1 MCFPSVEKKHLRHL
15 LLSLYNKTS
24 PSVETLKNLVWLI
37 SPGMVV
43 KRPPKFFVSIKKKK
57 KRTLE
62 KLAKSTFL
70 EIKTKQNLLI
80 IQVVLI

>member
-37 SPGMVV
+37 SPGMV
-43 KRPPKFFVSIKKKK
+43 KFYC
-57 KRTLE
+57 
-62 KLAKSTFL
+62 
-70 EIKTKQNLLI
+70 IKTIANASNVSSPLKESTLQ
-80 IQVVLI
+80 

>member
-57 KRTLE
+57 KKNTG
-62 KLAKSTFL
+62 
-70 EIKTKQNLLI
+70 KTGKVNFFRNQN
-80 IQVVLI
+80 